1 MATPTTAED
10 SSSSSLTQPGCYVA
24 LTSSPLN
31 LQSITDRVRSP
42 QAGAIVIFAGP
53 PPPPPPSRVCPV
65 QHQPN

>member
-24 LTSSPLN
+24 LTDAPLN

-53 PPPPPPSRVCPV
+53 PSPLP
-65 QHQPN
+65 